1 MVERNPKSP
10 YHHGHLREAMVEA
23 AVAIV
28 AEGGVEALTVREA
41 ARRAGVSSGAPF
53 RHFSGKPALV
63 AAVAEDGMGRLR
75 AAIEA
80 ALAECGSTHPLVRM
94 LAIGGAY
101 LDWAMSHPT
110 HYRVLG
116 DRTQIDW
123 AASETLPRDNRWIRE
138 QMLDLFAQARSE
150 GLLREVDI
158 GVLNLQT
165 RAMAYGLARMFV
177 DGHLGEFG
185 IAPEQAR
192 RALIG
197 AIRDFLIN
205 CASDPAAARAV
216 LA

>member
-1 MVERNPKSP
+1 MTDANPKSP
-10 YHHGHLREAMVEA
+10 YHHGRLREAMVEA

-28 AEGGVEALTVREA
+28 AEDGVEALTVREA

-63 AAVAEDGMGRLR
+63 AAVAEEGMGRLR

-80 ALAECGSTHPLVRM
+80 ALAGCASTHPLVRM
-94 LAIGGAY
+94 QALGEAY

-123 AASETLPRDNRWIRE
+123 AASEVLPRDNRWIRE
-138 QMLDLFAQARSE
+138 QMLDLFAEARSD
-150 GLLREVDI
+150 GLLREIDVA
-158 GVLNLQT
+158 VLNLQT

-185 IAPEQAR
+185 IAPEQAKGALLGALR
-192 RALIG
+192 EFLIG
-197 AIRDFLIN
+197 
-205 CASDPAAARAV
+205 CASDPAAARTALV
-216 LA
+216 